1 MVGSSTITSLI
12 SGIVRSNSN
21 GGLYNGAVVLSGS
34 DVSGILPIING
45 GTGSS
50 TLGSTLVG
58 FVSNDTNITG
68 SIANNTLTLG
78 WTGTL
83 ASGRLNSNVVQAI
96 TNDTNITGSI
106 TAQNLTLGWTGTLAD
121 SRITSA
127 TNWNAV
133 YNNVLSRLAVAT
145 GTAGTIFNIST
156 TTNSLII
163 NLPIASSANTGQLSS
178 TDWSTFNAKQTA
190 GNYITALTGDVTATG
205 PGSVAATLATV
216 NSNVGGLWCR

>member
-1 MVGSSTITSLI
+1 MATSS
-12 SGIVRSNSN
+12 
-21 GGLYNGAVVLSGS
+21 
-34 DVSGILPIING
+34 
-45 GTGSS
+45 
-50 TLGSTLVG
+50 
-58 FVSNDTNITG
+58 DTNIQI
-68 SIANNTLTLG
+68 SISTTMANTLTFTLG
-78 WTGTL
+78 FTGTL
-83 ASGRLNSNVVQAI
+83 AASRLNSNVVQAI
-96 TNDTNITGSI
+96 TTDTNITGSI

-205 PGSVAATLATV
+205 PGSVA
-216 NSNVGGLWCR
+216 NPCHG